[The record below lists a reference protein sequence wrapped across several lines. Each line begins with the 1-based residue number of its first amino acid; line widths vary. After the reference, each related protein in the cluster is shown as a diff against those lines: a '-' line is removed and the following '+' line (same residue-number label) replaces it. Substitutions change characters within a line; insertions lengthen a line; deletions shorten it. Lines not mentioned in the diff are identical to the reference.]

1 MSVILTD
8 NSTHYLRLEHFASLT
23 YKLHHSFS
31 QRPIQSLITVFRGP
45 FGMVPNLILGMTAL
59 AVFRAKYSIQTA
71 SFKPPGRRQGGR
83 GEPYNSH
90 ELRFLL
96 TNILTGG
103 VMKTIKLLAVAALFI
118 AIAAP
123 LAMVPTSASADG
135 ERYVLVSHAPDSDSW
150 WNTIKNGI
158 ALAGEQM
165 GVTVEYRNP
174 PTGDLA
180 DMARIIEQATAS
192 RPNGIIT
199 TLADYDVLSG
209 PIKNAVAQGVNVI
222 IMNSGT
228 PEQTRE
234 VGALMFVGQPEY
246 DAGYAAGLR
255 AKGDGI
261 KSFVCVN
268 HVISNTV
275 VAERCRGFADGLG
288 VELGNSMLDSGQD
301 PAEIKN
307 RVLAYLSANPKTEAI
322 LTLGPTSADPTIAAL
337 KENGMAGDIYFGTFD
352 LGTEIVNGIKSGI
365 IQWGI
370 DQQPF
375 LQAYLPVVVLTNYDR
390 FGVLPGNNINS
401 GPGFVTKEGL
411 ELVEKYAGKYR

>member
-1 MSVILTD
+1 
-8 NSTHYLRLEHFASLT
+8 
-23 YKLHHSFS
+23 
-31 QRPIQSLITVFRGP
+31 
-45 FGMVPNLILGMTAL
+45 
-59 AVFRAKYSIQTA
+59 
-71 SFKPPGRRQGGR
+71 
-83 GEPYNSH
+83 
-90 ELRFLL
+90 
-96 TNILTGG
+96 
-103 VMKTIKLLAVAALFI
+103 MKKIKLLAAAALSL
-118 AIAAP
+118 AIAVP
-123 LAMVPTSASADG
+123 LAMMSTSAVAAG
-135 ERYVLVSHAPDSDSW
+135 ERYILVSHAPDSDSW

-158 ALAGEQM
+158 TLAGKQM
-165 GVTVEYRNP
+165 GVKVEYRNP

-199 TLADYDVLSG
+199 TLADFDVLSG
-209 PIKNAVAQGVNVI
+209 PIRNAVDQGINVI

-228 PEQTRE
+228 PEQTRK

-268 HVISNTV
+268 HVISNAV

-288 VELGNSMLDSGQD
+288 IKLGNSMLDSGQD
-301 PAEIKN
+301 PSEIKN
-307 RVLAYLSANPKTEAI
+307 RVLAYLSANPKTDAI
-322 LTLGPTSADPTIAAL
+322 LTLGPTSADPTLLAL
-337 KENGMAGDIYFGTFD
+337 KENGLAGDIYFGTFD
-352 LGTEIVNGIKSGI
+352 LGDNIVKGIKSGI

-390 FGVLPGNNINS
+390 YGVLPGNNINS
-401 GPGFVTKEGL
+401 GPGFVTKDGL
-411 ELVEKYAGKYR
+411 TLVEKYAGEYR